1 VKNNHFI
8 MGDVVFIELM
18 HKGEQHW
25 TQVALEELEK
35 LLRTDVRW
43 YIMNVGKKYD
53 KFYVGAQFEGTTVY
67 LHQFVTNP
75 PKGMVVDHINH
86 NSLDNHRDNLRVIT
100 QAQNAQNRKGATRAN
115 KSSGYR
121 NVTRRG
127 NRWQVQMTVNGE
139 YMHLGQYATAEEANE
154 VAIAKRKELFPY
166 STN

>member
-1 VKNNHFI
+1 MKNNYFL
-8 MGDVVFIELM
+8 MGDVVFIEVM
-18 HKGEQHW
+18 YKGQQHW
-25 TQVALEELEK
+25 TQVSLEKLEK
-35 LLRTDVRW
+35 LLRTNVRW
-43 YIMNVGKKYD
+43 YIMNVGGKYD
-53 KFYVGAQFEGTTVY
+53 KFYVGAQIHGTTVY

-86 NSLDNHRDNLRVIT
+86 NSLDNHDANLRVLT
-100 QAQNAQNRKGATRAN
+100 TAQNAQNRKGATRAN

-127 NRWQVQMTVNGE
+127 NRWQVQMKVNGK
-139 YMHLGQYATAEEANE
+139 YMHIGNYGTAEEANK